1 MLNMLN
7 QFYNYMARKLISYL
21 KHEKVKAGE
30 RYYLQF
36 DHLDNVQDF
45 YSVLKATDIAHP
57 FMYQH
62 EEGSPYETFYLDI
75 HGIRVIVAATINGV
89 TPDYLVTIRNLVSEQ
104 TGEGYNTALISMSH
118 LSLDSIQGGSKDLQS
133 KGMPFNIR
141 MVTQYIKDELNE
153 ENTFSTAEKELIHFH
168 LDKKL
173 EDLVVQTT
181 IWDYADVIALFYKG
195 KIEQTDF
202 KTLNLFPDPEL
213 NKGTYIKPADI
224 QTRLQENARLYELVQ
239 RIHDYETLDTE
250 LDKYF
255 DDKMAAKL
263 KKDDWYKNDLMPVK
277 ASYDKHKEIHLDY
290 LDAQTKKLNK
300 KVDFWERAHSETKA
314 GKRKRHIIVFN
325 QQGSS
330 SVEMEFEFD
339 DYLKKQYVHKKSE
352 SYCET
357 SGKKLKVCL
366 PIEEEKVQFHQIK
379 YRHKNESKSNYEFN
393 FCIVPFSS
401 DTLTG
406 IETKYEVKYK
416 SAASSIFLHYTGEEI
431 IIGTGETSAN
441 HQIKEA
447 YETIEKEEGV
457 SLVLDMD
464 AGAWED
470 DRLAFTLKI
479 GQSFLPFEIRDSD
492 VRAIPIDARRVA
504 KLKREKRAHF
514 VLEQDMVRQETS
526 TYYPH
531 DDFKIKLSMEQKW
544 VDSNAKL
551 MEHDTLIADLTL
563 PEEVLEAYEAY
574 LSYFS
579 TRNLLPSLSYMD
591 DELIV
596 LARAYIKRV
605 SEEIAAIEEDTLMTE
620 KQMNL
625 FKLGIVIDND
635 RLWLTPVHPLNVAY
649 QLYME
654 EKLHD
659 EELDYVILNRLH
671 PNNLLPFIY
680 APDDVLY
687 RPSLTNKFAEWHEY
701 EPEKQ
706 ISIGTANEFL
716 AKVVEEKIRQFVTH
730 FDYLFLSSSKSPL
743 LLNVVEINND
753 KEVVRGIFNFMKDKL
768 ESLGPDHILPIEVAL
783 YRNHDSQSAFELL
796 SAIQTPSELKEV
808 FNIDIN
814 SKDIDAAD
822 VLRLIRENIHYYQ
835 NEIKDNM
842 EFHYSHISFFKLP
855 TQDIEVSHPMNQMDA
870 GISLNGLLSSVAA
883 ISSESDYRTGF
894 GLLNGPENPSY
905 LVDIASGYNELA
917 FNMKN
922 EGKNSYSKNKA
933 IVMSTSSHK
942 QELLKNLYRASFW
955 VTFVEPGVDLD
966 YFQDSTNNLLV
977 IHYND
982 QHTSSDRYDAIT
994 VTDKSSQYKK
1004 VIKEYIQDNAF
1015 AISDYNIDQAIK
1027 AFNSI
1032 NGEWL
1037 LRVIGSKGHFAREK
1051 ISIVSAMKYLESY
1064 LYHPSITW
1072 IPVSLEEILRVAAAV
1087 NLTKRDGIFSTKNLK
1102 SFGKHSDDILMMG
1115 LEKQGEQLLLYLYP
1129 VEVKIG
1135 RLQTSKAHIQIEKT
1149 AQLFKE
1155 FLMDKPDEHSF
1166 RKKFY
1171 RNFFAQI
1178 LLSNAKKIYSNRL
1191 WTKEKYD
1198 EIHDL
1203 KAQLLNDDFTVG
1215 EHLEGYI
1222 GKGAVLHFRN
1232 NSGFRSAE
1240 LNNDILNL
1248 MFIEEDAYAGLS
1260 TSIETIIEKMDKG
1273 LMDFNPDK
1281 LLVNQYVSN
1290 NHQVKIK
1297 DDQASNKVDTDKVS
1311 FDRTDAVSNEKED
1324 QPSNNLQ
1331 DEVAEE
1337 KTDYRVNPPE
1347 NHDDGQNESDGTEE
1361 EDSEPST
1368 NEEDYTSNLI
1378 ERDSVD
1384 NLSLENIRVP
1394 IGVMHGSNQ
1403 VIHWEFGHKN
1413 LANRHLFITGG
1424 SGQGKTYFI
1433 QCLLWELARHDISSI
1448 IIDYTD
1454 GFKKSQLEDEFKENL
1469 GNRLEQFIVLAKK
1482 FPINPFKRNKKELDE
1497 DLFIDEDD
1505 SDVAERMKNVIG
1517 SIYTTLGPQQL
1528 NSIYQAVMKGMSIY
1542 DEKMSF
1548 EILRELLE
1556 EDGSGPAKTALS
1568 QMNLLI
1574 DKNPFDSSQ
1583 DMDWSFLEKEKGKV
1597 FIIQL
1602 TGYSPDVQK
1611 LITEFIL
1618 WDLWYYKLQ
1627 HGNKRIPFPAV
1638 LDESQRLDFSN
1649 NSPSAKI
1656 LTEGRKFGWSGWFAT
1671 QSTKG
1676 FSGDQI
1682 SRLQNSAV
1690 KIYFSPV
1697 ENEISTIAANIAADH
1712 RERKEWET
1720 KLTNLQ
1726 KGQCIVYGPVLDR
1739 NGKLLPSRPYVV
1751 DISPFSKR

>member
-1 MLNMLN
+1 MLN
-7 QFYNYMARKLISYL
+7 QFYNYMAKKLINYL
-21 KHEKVKAGE
+21 KQEKVKAGE
-30 RYYLQF
+30 RYFLQF
-36 DHLDNVQDF
+36 DELDNVRDF
-45 YSVLKATDIAHP
+45 YSVLKSSEIAHP
-57 FMYQH
+57 FIYQH
-62 EEGSPYETFYLDI
+62 KQGSPYETFYLDI
-75 HGIRVIVAATINGV
+75 HGIRVIIAATINGV

-104 TGEGYNTALISMSH
+104 SGEGVNTALISMSH

-141 MVTQYIKDELNE
+141 MVTQYIKDELNDGDS
-153 ENTFSTAEKELIHFH
+153 FSIAEKEIIHFH

-181 IWDYADVIALFYKG
+181 IWDYAEVISLFYKG
-195 KIEQTDF
+195 KIEQSDF

-213 NKGTYIKPADI
+213 NKGTYIKPAEI
-224 QTRLQENARLYELVQ
+224 QARLQENSKLYELVQ

-255 DDKMAAKL
+255 DDKMVVKL
-263 KKDDWYKNDLMPVK
+263 KKDDWYTNDLMPVK
-277 ASYDKHKEIHLDY
+277 TSFDNNQKIHLSY

-300 KVDFWERAHSETKA
+300 EVDFWERAHAKTKT
-314 GKRKRHIIVFN
+314 GMRKRHIIVFN
-325 QQGSS
+325 EPFQS

-339 DYLKKQYVHKKSE
+339 DHLKKQYIHKKSE
-352 SYCET
+352 PYCET
-357 SGKKLKVCL
+357 SGRKLKVTL
-366 PIEEEKVQFHQIK
+366 PVEDGKVQFHQIK
-379 YRHKNESKSNYEFN
+379 YRHNNESKSSYEFN
-393 FCIVPFSS
+393 FCIVPFSPDILS
-401 DTLTG
+401 G
-406 IETKYEVKYK
+406 IETKYEVKYV
-416 SAASSIFLHYTGEEI
+416 AANSSIFLHYTGEEFV
-431 IIGTGETSAN
+431 IGSGEASV
-441 HQIKEA
+441 HHLIREA
-447 YETIEKEEGV
+447 YETIEKDEGV
-457 SLVLDMD
+457 SVALEMD
-464 AGAWED
+464 QGAWED
-470 DRLAFTLKI
+470 DRLAFNMKVH
-479 GQSFLPFEIRDSD
+479 QSFLPFEIRDSD
-492 VRAIPIDARRVA
+492 VRSTPIEARRVA

-514 VLEQDMVRQETS
+514 VLEHDTIRQETS

-531 DDFKIKLSMEQKW
+531 DDFKTKLLIEQKW
-544 VDSNAKL
+544 VNSFAKQMVRDSL
-551 MEHDTLIADLTL
+551 ITDMEL
-563 PEEVLEAYEAY
+563 PENVLQAYEAY
-574 LSYFS
+574 LAYFS
-579 TRNLLPSLSYMD
+579 TKQLLPSLSYMD
-591 DELIV
+591 DELKK
-596 LARAYIKRV
+596 LAKSYITHV
-605 SEEIAAIEEDTLMTE
+605 SEHIAMIEEDTLLTE
-620 KQMNL
+620 RQLNL
-625 FKLGIVIDND
+625 FKLGTFIDNE

-649 QLYME
+649 QLYLE
-654 EKLHD
+654 EQLQD

-680 APDDVLY
+680 APNDELY
-687 RPSLTNKFAEWHEY
+687 RPTLTNKFAEWHEY

-716 AKVVEEKIRQFVTH
+716 AKVVEEKIKQFVTH

-753 KEVVRGIFNFMKDKL
+753 KEVVRGIFNFMKEQL
-768 ESLGPDHILPIEVAL
+768 ETVGPDNILPIEVAL
-783 YRNHDSQSAFELL
+783 YRSHDSQSSFELL
-796 SAIQTPSELKEV
+796 SAIETAADLKEE

-814 SKDIDAAD
+814 SKDLDAAD
-822 VLRLIRENIHYYQ
+822 VLRLIRENIRYYQ
-835 NEIKDNM
+835 NETKDNM

-855 TQDIEVSHPMNQMDA
+855 TQDIEVSHPMNQMDT

-894 GLLNGPENPSY
+894 GLLNGPERPSY
-905 LVDIASGYNELA
+905 LVEIASGYNELA

-922 EGKNSYSKNKA
+922 EGKSSYSKNKS
-933 IVMSTSSHK
+933 IVMSTSSHN
-942 QELLKNLYRASFW
+942 QELLKNLYKASFW
-955 VTFVEPGVDLD
+955 VTFIEPGVDLD
-966 YFQDSTNNLLV
+966 FFQDSTNELLV

-994 VTDKSSQYKK
+994 VTDKSNQYKK
-1004 VIKEYIQDNAF
+1004 VIKEYIHDHSST
-1015 AISDYNIDQAIK
+1015 ISDYNIDQAIK

-1037 LRVIGSKGHFAREK
+1037 LRIIGSKGHFAREK
-1051 ISIVSAMKYLESY
+1051 ISIVSAMKYLECY

-1072 IPVSLEEILRVAAAV
+1072 VPVSLEEILRVAAAV

-1115 LEKQGEQLLLYLYP
+1115 IEEREGRLMLYLYP

-1149 AQLFKE
+1149 AALFKE
-1155 FLMDKPDEHSF
+1155 FLIDKPGEHCF

-1178 LLSNAKKIYSNRL
+1178 LLSNAKKIYSNGL

-1198 EIHDL
+1198 QIHEL
-1203 KAQLLNDDFTVG
+1203 KALLLNDDFTIG
-1215 EHLEGYI
+1215 EHLEAYI

-1232 NSGFRSAE
+1232 NSGFRTAE
-1240 LNNDILNL
+1240 LNNEILNL

-1260 TSIETIIEKMDKG
+1260 TSMETIVDKMKTG
-1273 LMDFNPDK
+1273 YMDFIPRK
-1281 LLVNQYVSN
+1281 LLANQYHPDSHVYVSPDY
-1290 NHQVKIK
+1290 Q
-1297 DDQASNKVDTDKVS
+1297 DSYLVDMSEDNYADSVT
-1311 FDRTDAVSNEKED
+1311 KEED
-1324 QPSNNLQ
+1324 ENQSIQ
-1331 DEVAEE
+1331 HDEVAE
-1337 KTDYRVNPPE
+1337 DQS
-1347 NHDDGQNESDGTEE
+1347 GNE
-1361 EDSEPST
+1361 
-1368 NEEDYTSNLI
+1368 YKA
-1378 ERDSVD
+1378 SVD
-1384 NLSLENIRVP
+1384 NHDEVYEVESANDDVYIEQIEDVVINEEENQPSDLETQVSLEDIRVP
-1394 IGVMHGSNQ
+1394 IGVIQGSNQ
-1403 VIHWEFGHKN
+1403 VVNWEFGHKN

-1433 QCLLWELARHDISSI
+1433 QCLLWELAKHDISSI

-1454 GFKKSQLEDEFKENL
+1454 GFKKSQLEEEFKENL
-1469 GNRLEQFIVLAKK
+1469 GDRLEQFIVLAKK

-1542 DEKMSF
+1542 DEKMNF

-1627 HGNKRIPFPAV
+1627 HGNKRTPFPAV

-1751 DISPFSKR
+1751 NISPFSER